1 MIIQKIKE
9 IKTDKI
15 NKIFDSA
22 EQEIKD
28 LNKKIFSIEEVNEIL
43 KDIRAEIFKNT
54 EKYYINSKEA

>member
-43 KDIRAEIFKNT
+43 KDIRTEIFKNT

>member
-22 EQEIKD
+22 EQEIKE

-43 KDIRAEIFKNT
+43 QDIRTEIFKNT